1 MQETHTEEKQ
11 PLKLGMTT
19 RSKKRELS
27 EQFQSLS
34 TADTKNCDSRDESSG
49 AESEAECPGCGL
61 VYREDGSSVMAVDCG
76 GIQNVRRLMMTKIFC
91 YFYLCKLQLGTA

>member
-1 MQETHTEEKQ
+1 
-11 PLKLGMTT
+11 MTT

-61 VYREDGSSVMAVDCG
+61 VYREDNLVWIQCDGCGLWWDTKCTEVDDDKNILLFLFVQIAARGC
-76 GIQNVRRLMMTKIFC
+76 MKIMQQVLF
-91 YFYLCKLQLGTA
+91 Q